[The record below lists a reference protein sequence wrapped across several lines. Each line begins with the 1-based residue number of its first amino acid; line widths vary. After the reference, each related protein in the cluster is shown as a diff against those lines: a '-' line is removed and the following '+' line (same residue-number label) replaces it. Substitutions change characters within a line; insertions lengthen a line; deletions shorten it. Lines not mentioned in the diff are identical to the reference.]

1 MPQLIAKPVVIDAA
15 GNPPKRIEEFAG
27 RVRTGTATV
36 SVARMVSPP
45 GWQEPAQTPEFDE
58 VTLVLKGV
66 LRVDGPDGAL
76 DVRAGEAVLARAG
89 ETVRYSTPGPEGAE
103 YVAVCAPAFSPALVH
118 RQGEARPDVLADGE
132 AMS

>member
-1 MPQLIAKPVVIDAA
+1 MPQLIAEPVVIEAA
-15 GNPPKRIEEFAG
+15 GNKPKRIEEFAG
-27 RVRTGTATV
+27 RVRTGTAAV

-45 GWQEPAQTPEFDE
+45 GWQEPPQTPEFDE

-89 ETVRYSTPGPEGAE
+89 ETVRYSTPGVEGAE

-118 RQGEARPDVLADGE
+118 RQDETG
-132 AMS
+132 

>member
-1 MPQLIAKPVVIDAA
+1 MPQLIAKPVIIEAA
-15 GNPPKRIEEFAG
+15 GNKPKRIEEFAG
-27 RVRTGTATV
+27 RVRTGTETV

-89 ETVRYSTPGPEGAE
+89 ETVRYSTPGVEGAE

-118 RQGEARPDVLADGE
+118 RQGGENPDELVGTL
-132 AMS
+132 S